1 MKNDHFYILGVDTA
15 TRVCGVAL
23 SDGPELVAESRLNLK
38 NVHQRKIIGMIDRLL
53 KESEITL
60 KDLSGMAISIG
71 PGSFTGL
78 RIGLAVIK
86 GLLLTHSVPLAAVPT
101 LEALAAQARIKE
113 GLICPLLRARTD
125 TVYAALYERKQNK
138 DTLVKAPEV
147 MPVQALTQFIPGSA
161 YLTGDLCALEI
172 KFVHF
177 NTLAKT
183 LASAY
188 TIARLGYYRIQN
200 RQTVD
205 GRIIEPAYYQDFKPG
220 RAKKQNQ
227 RM

>member
-15 TRVCGVAL
+15 TQVCGVAL
-23 SDGPELVAESRLNLK
+23 SDGSELVAESRLNLK
-38 NVHQRKIIGMIDRLL
+38 NVHQRKIIGMIDTLL

-60 KDLSGMAISIG
+60 KDLSGMAVSIG

-101 LEALAAQARIKE
+101 LEALAVQARIKE
-113 GLICPLLRARTD
+113 GLICPVLRARTD
-125 TVYAALYERKQNK
+125 TVYAALYERKKNK

-161 YLTGDLCALEI
+161 YLTGDLCALEK

-177 NTLAKT
+177 NTLTKT

-220 RAKKQNQ
+220 RAKTQNQ
-227 RM
+227 RI